1 MLHNL
6 LNAFE
11 ETLFMVFASGL
22 FTLLL
27 GLPLGI
33 LLAITHPKQLLESA
47 WIHKA
52 LDLAIKATHSIPYI
66 ILMIALIPLSRW
78 LMGTEE
84 GCLAAILPLTLATT
98 PFFAKLCEQAIH
110 DIPQGVIE
118 TAQAMGA
125 TPLQIIRY
133 IFLPEAQSK
142 IIRGLTVTLTHL
154 VGYSTIGGAL
164 GSGGLG
170 NLAIDKGY
178 HYHVFQADYV
188 FATALVLVIMTQAI
202 QKVGEYIAQGS
213 LR

>member
-6 LNAFE
+6 LSAFE
-11 ETLFMVFASGL
+11 ETLFMVIASGL
-22 FTLLL
+22 LTLLL

-33 LLAITHPKQLLESA
+33 LLAVTHPKQLFENA
-47 WIHKA
+47 WLHKS
-52 LDLAIKATHSIPYI
+52 LDLLIQATHSIPYV
-66 ILMIALIPLSRW
+66 ILMVALIPFSRW

-84 GCLAAILPLTLATT
+84 GCLAAILPLTLATI

-110 DIPQGVIE
+110 DIPQGLVD
-118 TAQAMGA
+118 TVQAMGG
-125 TPLQIIRY
+125 TPFQIIRY
-133 IFLPEAQSK
+133 VFLPEAQPK

-154 VGYSTIGGAL
+154 VGYSTIAGAL

-188 FATALVLVIMTQAI
+188 FATVIVLVIMVQAI
-202 QKVGEYIAQGS
+202 QKIGEYIAQVN

>member
-1 MLHNL
+1 MLNNL
-6 LNAFE
+6 LSAFE

-22 FTLLL
+22 LTLLL

-33 LLAITHPKQLLESA
+33 LLAITQPKQLLENA
-47 WIHKA
+47 WLHKA
-52 LDLAIKATHSIPYI
+52 LNFTMQATHSIPYI
-66 ILMIALIPLSRW
+66 ILMIALIPFSRW
-78 LMGTEE
+78 LIGTEE
-84 GCLAAILPLTLATT
+84 GCLAAILPLTFATT

-110 DIPQGVIE
+110 DIPAGVIE

-133 IFLPEAQSK
+133 VFFPEAHSK

-154 VGYSTIGGAL
+154 IGYSTIAGAL

-188 FATALVLVIMTQAI
+188 LATVVLLILLVQATQKI
-202 QKVGEYIAQGS
+202 GEYIAHSS